1 MLYMMVVQWIVLLEY
16 LGIAN
21 NCMPV
26 CSNIATLNYDTC
38 GHANSN
44 SIGIIYIYIYY
55 IYIYIY
61 IYIYYIY
68 KYLNFCYSLKSDV
81 TGSLITL
88 LIV

>member
-1 MLYMMVVQWIVLLEY
+1 MMVVQWIVLLEY

-21 NCMPV
+21 NCVPV

-44 SIGIIYIYIYY
+44 SIGIIYIY
-55 IYIYIY
+55 
-61 IYIYYIY
+61 